1 MKKDRKQKIALFRF
15 GVISGIISVKD
26 TEKGERE
33 KRIGEVTS
41 KEWDIPYSGRSYIG
55 RSTVRDWLRRY
66 EESGS
71 SIESLFPLERCDQGK
86 VRCMDEESEAALITL
101 RKELRA
107 ASLPA
112 LLRTA
117 RQRKILP
124 PDFSAS
130 TQSIYRLFK
139 RHGLDEPL
147 MARQD
152 MRRFEAEL
160 PNDLWQSDC
169 LHGPVVIVEG
179 KQRKSFG
186 FALID
191 DHSRLIPHA
200 EFYLRENIES
210 FNDALRKALRKRG
223 LPRKLYVDNGPYF
236 KSHHLDYSCASL
248 GIALIHCTA
257 YRPEGKGKIERFN
270 RSIRM
275 QFLSAL
281 PEGLSLEELNQRFQ
295 AWIDS
300 EYHLRIHGTT
310 GEKPLER
317 YVRHLH
323 LIRTAPNNLEDYF
336 RIRTLRTVDKDRT
349 VSLLGKIYE
358 APVQLI
364 SRKVTIVYHPQ
375 ELQRIE
381 VFHNEKSYGFL
392 QPLNT
397 HINCTIKRR
406 QQITEIVPQEDSP
419 AETPPAYQAR
429 SRRLSGGK
437 LFDKEDQADEL

>member
-1 MKKDRKQKIALFRF
+1 MFRF
-15 GVISGIISVKD
+15 GVISGILSVKE

-33 KRIGEVTS
+33 KRRGEVTS
-41 KEWDIPYSGRSYIG
+41 KQGDIPYSGRSYIG
-55 RSTVRDWLRRY
+55 RSTVRDWIRRY
-66 EESGS
+66 EESS
-71 SIESLFPLERCDQGK
+71 CSIESLFPLDRCDQNK
-86 VRCMDEESEAALITL
+86 VRCMDEEAGAALITI
-101 RKELRA
+101 RKDLRA

-130 TQSIYRLFK
+130 SQSIYRLFK
-139 RHGLDEPL
+139 RHGLDEHL
-147 MARQD
+147 LARQD

-169 LHGPVVIVEG
+169 LHGPVVIVDA

-186 FALID
+186 FALIG

-210 FNDALRKALRKRG
+210 FNDARRKALRKRG

-236 KSHHLDYSCASL
+236 RSHHLDYSAASL
-248 GIALIHCTA
+248 GIALIHCRA
-257 YRPEGKGKIERFN
+257 YRPEGKGKIQRRN

-275 QFLSAL
+275 QFLSTL
-281 PEGLSLEELNQRFQ
+281 PEGLSLEELNERFQ
-295 AWIDS
+295 TWIASAD
-300 EYHLRIHGTT
+300 HLRIHGTT

-317 YVRHLH
+317 CIRHLH
-323 LIRTAPNNLEDYF
+323 LIRAAPSNLEDYF
-336 RIRTLRTVDKDRT
+336 RIRTPRTVDKDRT

-364 SRKVTIVYHPQ
+364 SRKITLLYHPQ
-375 ELQRIE
+375 DLQLIE
-381 VFHNEKSYGFL
+381 VFHDDKSYGFL
-392 QPLNT
+392 QPLNP

-406 QQITEIVPQEDSP
+406 HQITEIVPSKDSQT
-419 AETPPAYQAR
+419 ETPPAYQ
-429 SRRLSGGK
+429 GGK
-437 LFDKEDQADEL
+437 LFDKENPDEV

>member
-1 MKKDRKQKIALFRF
+1 MKKNKKQKIALFRF
-15 GVISGIISVKD
+15 GVIAGILNVKE

-55 RSTVRDWLRRY
+55 RSTVRDWLKRY
-66 EESGS
+66 EDSGC
-71 SIESLFPLERCDQGK
+71 SIESLFPLDRCDQGK
-86 VRCMDEESEAALITL
+86 TRCMDEESEAALVTI
-101 RKELRA
+101 RKEFRA
-107 ASLPA
+107 ASLPV

-124 PDFSAS
+124 PEFNASA
-130 TQSIYRLFK
+130 QSIYRLFK

-147 MARQD
+147 VVRED
-152 MRRFEAEL
+152 IRRFEAEL

-169 LHGPVVIVEG
+169 LHGPLVVVDG

-236 KSHHLDYSCASL
+236 RSHHLDYSAASL

-257 YRPEGKGKIERFN
+257 FRPIGKGKIERLN
-270 RSIRM
+270 KSIRM
-275 QFLSAL
+275 QFLSTV
-281 PEGLSLEELNQRFQ
+281 PDGISLEELNKRFH

-300 EYHLRIHGTT
+300 EYHLRVHGTT
-310 GEKPLER
+310 GEKPIER
-317 YVRHLH
+317 YIRHLH
-323 LIRTAPNNLEDYF
+323 LIRTAPNNLDDYF
-336 RIRTLRTVDKDRT
+336 RVRTPRTVDKDRT
-349 VSLLGKIYE
+349 VALMGKIYE
-358 APVQLI
+358 APVELI
-364 SRKVTIVYHPQ
+364 SRKVTLVYHPHD
-375 ELQRIE
+375 LHRIE
-381 VFHNEKSYGFL
+381 VFHNDKSYGFL
-392 QPLNT
+392 QPLNPQ
-397 HINCTIKRR
+397 INCTIKRR
-406 QQITEIVPQEDSP
+406 HQITEIVPSQDCQE
-419 AETPPAYQAR
+419 ETSSAYQ
-429 SRRLSGGK
+429 GGK
-437 LFDKEDQADEL
+437 LFDKEDKDDEL